1 MIDPRIERMIEE
13 TRQQASLTPAST
25 RDLRE
30 AIESSPFLSDLM
42 VNAIEADSLR
52 NEPKI
57 LRMQPHTLPKSTR
70 GAPTVRRYRRWVT

>member
-42 VNAIEADSLR
+42 VKAI
-52 NEPKI
+52 KQI
-57 LRMQPHTLPKSTR
+57 H
-70 GAPTVRRYRRWVT
+70 